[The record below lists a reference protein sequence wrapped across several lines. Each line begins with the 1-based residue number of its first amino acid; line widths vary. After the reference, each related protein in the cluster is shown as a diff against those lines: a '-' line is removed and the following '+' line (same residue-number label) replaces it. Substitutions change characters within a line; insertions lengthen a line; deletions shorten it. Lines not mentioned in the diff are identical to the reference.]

1 MSLVSPAM
9 RQVFAKS
16 FIDNLISSGLVLLRT
31 MIRISILRAIGFLMG
46 AVERIWIVRVM
57 SYVANRL

>member
-16 FIDNLISSGLVLLRT
+16 FIDNLISSGLVLLQT